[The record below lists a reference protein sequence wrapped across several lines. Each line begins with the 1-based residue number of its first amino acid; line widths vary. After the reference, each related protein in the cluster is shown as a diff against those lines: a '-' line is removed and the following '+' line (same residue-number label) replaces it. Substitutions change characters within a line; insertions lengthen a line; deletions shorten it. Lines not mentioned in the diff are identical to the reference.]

1 MSLRRSAIALVIA
14 SVLLLLCSC
23 VSGDD
28 PPEPETGPVARPS
41 LAPPVTPPAT
51 VTPAAVALPRSP
63 GGRTV
68 IPSWRMQSATAA
80 PQGGETL
87 SAPDFDDRGWYL
99 VGARSTVL
107 AGLVANGRYPDL
119 NRSTNLRDAVDPA
132 EFQVPWWY
140 RATFTAAPRSGT
152 KAFLRLDGGVIARGE
167 LWVNGHRV
175 AGPDQ
180 IAGAYP
186 AHTFDVTRLLR
197 AGRNA
202 IAIKAMPAATDR
214 DLIVHF
220 VDWAPSPPGAG
231 QGLFR
236 DVALLTTGPVRLSG
250 ARVRTDLELPG
261 MTRAAL
267 TVRAEAHNTTGRPV
281 TAEITAKVAGL
292 TARTRVRLA
301 ARETATVTLA
311 DLVVD
316 KPKVWWPW
324 QLGDQPLYRL
334 DLRAESGGR
343 LSDTAQVEF
352 GIRHVRSTVDDH
364 GARRFEINGVPLLI
378 RGAGW
383 SSDLLLRTDPQ
394 RLADELTYARDLGL
408 NTLRLE
414 GKLEGDELYRLAD
427 RLGLLLLPGWEC
439 CSKWERYDTF
449 TAEDR
454 RIAQESMRSEAL
466 RIGSHPSVIGFLIGS
481 DKAPPADLEQA
492 YLEALHAAD
501 WDLPVIAAAGGLSGA
516 ATGPSGMK
524 MLGPYWWVP
533 PVYWYA
539 DLPGSAHGFSSE
551 TGPGPSIPELESLR
565 GFLSPA
571 ELDALWRDYQRPQ
584 YHLSPSEYFS
594 RLGVWGT
601 ALDARYGKPKS
612 LADFV
617 RKAQAMG
624 YEINRAQ
631 FEAFGRNWSRAE
643 RPATGVVYWLLNSG
657 WPTLF
662 WNLYGHDLVPAGG
675 YYGAQAALR
684 PLHAQYSYDDG
695 SVVLVNTGRR
705 AAAGL
710 SLRITAFDLD
720 GGVRLDETR
729 EGLGVDGSA
738 ATEVFRLSEDPDGV
752 SGAYFLRLVL
762 RDGAGRQ
769 VDRNV
774 YWLSTRRDTLDVRN
788 AQWHYTP
795 QDEYADLTGL
805 QDLPRTKV
813 TVTAASTARGDGRI
827 TTEVTIANDTAGGPV
842 AFLARA
848 VIRKGAGG
856 AALPAVRWSEN
867 YVTLWPGESVTLTA
881 EYRRADLGRAVPHV
895 EVSGWNV
902 ATVRVPAEPDS

>member
-1 MSLRRSAIALVIA
+1 MIT

-23 VSGDD
+23 VAGDD
-28 PPEPETGPVARPS
+28 PPAS
-41 LAPPVTPPAT
+41 APGTAATAPLPPAVTPPAT
-51 VTPAAVALPRSP
+51 VAPSAVTVPRSA
-63 GGRTV
+63 GKRAV
-68 IPSWRMQSATAA
+68 IPSWRMQSSRVA
-80 PQGGETL
+80 PQGGEVL
-87 SAPDFDDRGWYL
+87 SAPDFDDRRWYL

-140 RATFTAAPRSGT
+140 RATFTAAPRPGIRT
-152 KAFLRLDGGVIARGE
+152 FLRLDGGVISRGE
-167 LWVNGHRV
+167 LWVNGRRV
-175 AGPDQ
+175 AGTDR

-186 AHTFDVTRLLR
+186 SHTFEVGHLLR
-197 AGRNA
+197 EGKNA
-202 IAIKAMPAATDR
+202 IAVKAMPAATDR
-214 DLIVHF
+214 DLIIHF

-261 MTRAAL
+261 LARAVL
-267 TVRAEAHNTTGRPV
+267 TVHAEAHNTTDRPV
-281 TAEITAKVAGL
+281 KAKITAKVAGL
-292 TARTRVRLA
+292 SASTQVTLA
-301 ARETATVTLA
+301 ARETATVTLD
-311 DLVVD
+311 DLVLD

-324 QLGDQPLYRL
+324 QLGDQPLYKL

-343 LSDTAQVEF
+343 LSDTARVDF
-352 GIRHVRSTVDDH
+352 GVRHVRSTLDDD

-383 SSDLLLRTDPQ
+383 SSDLMLRTDPQ

-414 GKLEGDELYRLAD
+414 GKLENDEFYQLAD
-427 RLGLLLLPGWEC
+427 RLGMLLLPGWEC
-439 CSKWERYDTF
+439 CSKWELYDRF
-449 TAEDR
+449 SAEDR
-454 RIAQESMRSEAL
+454 RVAQESMLSEAL
-466 RIGSHPSVIGFLIGS
+466 RIGSHPSVIGFMIGS
-481 DKAPPADLEQA
+481 DKAPPADLEQG
-492 YLEALHAAD
+492 YLEALNAAD
-501 WDLPVIAAAGGLSGA
+501 WDLPVIAAAGGLSSPA
-516 ATGPSGMK
+516 SGPSGMK

-565 GFLSPA
+565 RVLSPA
-571 ELDALWRDYQRPQ
+571 ELAALWQDYQRPQ
-584 YHLSPSEYFS
+584 YHLSPSDYFS
-594 RLGVWGT
+594 HLGVWGT
-601 ALDARYGKPKS
+601 ALDERYGKPKD

-631 FEAFGRNWSRAE
+631 FEAFARNWSRSD

-675 YYGAQAALR
+675 YFGAKAGLR
-684 PLHAQYSYDDG
+684 PLHAQYSYDDD
-695 SVVLVNTGRR
+695 SVVLVNSGRHP
-705 AAAGL
+705 ATGL
-710 SLRITAFDLD
+710 SLQITVFDLD
-720 GGVRLDETR
+720 GTVRLDETLD
-729 EGLGVDGSA
+729 GLSVDGSA
-738 ATEVFRLSEDPDGV
+738 ASSVFELEDLDDV
-752 SGAYFLRLVL
+752 SDTYFLRLLL
-762 RDGAGRQ
+762 RDGTGRQ

-774 YWLSTRRDTLDVRN
+774 YWLSTRPDTLDVEN
-788 AQWHYTP
+788 AEWYYTP
-795 QDEYADLTGL
+795 QSGYANLTGL
-805 QDLPRTKV
+805 QNLPAAAV
-813 TVTAASTARGDGRI
+813 AVTAESDLREDGRI
-827 TTEVTIANDTAGGPV
+827 VTEVTIANNASSGAV
-842 AFLARA
+842 AFLARGT
-848 VIRKGAGG
+848 IRKGKGG
-856 AALPAVRWSEN
+856 PALPAVRWSEN

-881 EYRRADLGRAVPHV
+881 EYRRASLGRAVPHV
-895 EVSGWNV
+895 EVAGWNV
-902 ATVRVPAEPDS
+902 ATVQIPAGLNS